1 MYLRLGEHVETPR
14 AHFAISGNAD
24 QVVSIL
30 GSYHIDA
37 VDWML
42 STAEE
47 CVKVTGMNQSNQR
60 KMKDAGKQME
70 RELKFITVCAAADKG
85 VL

>member
-1 MYLRLGEHVETPR
+1 MYLWLGEHVKTPR

-47 CVKVTGMNQSNQR
+47 CIKVTGMNERNQR
-60 KMKDAGKQME
+60 KMKEAGKQLE
-70 RELKFITVCAAADKG
+70 RELKCITVCAAADKG